1 MTVEEA
7 KKNLISK
14 RLYMLVIRMQVQALD
29 NETTTEDD
37 IDLERVRIRLR
48 EIKRNT
54 RVLERAVGTRKEVA

>member
-14 RLYMLVIRMQVQALD
+14 RLYMLVIRMQVEALD

-54 RVLERAVGTRKEVA
+54 RVLERAVCR